1 MTTTSRGST
10 VEADLLAAALARIEL
25 PPLIPASPEEIER
38 RRVLFERTI
47 ALRDKI
53 GPIGIRT
60 DELIHQVREEADDR
74 LAQ

>member
-1 MTTTSRGST
+1 MARAKGRG
-10 VEADLLAAALARIEL
+10 EAATELPDTGWRLEL
-25 PPLIPASPEEIER
+25 PPPERPSEEELER

-60 DELIHQVREEADDR
+60 DELIRQVREEADGS
-74 LAQ
+74 LEW